1 MTSTMQMITLM
12 SIMMVMN
19 IALMFVQGA
28 ILEVNPSGQIFFNES
43 SSPYANYAGS
53 DSLLVDDS
61 LIPAD
66 DSIEADSSG
75 NVFSDTYRT
84 MKAWTRTALAPLN
97 FIADIL
103 KQPYGFLKDIGLP
116 VSVALA
122 VGAIWYITALL
133 IFVSWLMGR

>member
-12 SIMMVMN
+12 SIMMAMN

-28 ILEVNPSGQIFFNES
+28 ILEVNPSGQQFFNES
-43 SSPYANYAGS
+43 TSPYANYAGS

-66 DSIEADSSG
+66 DSVEADSSG
-75 NVFSDTYRT
+75 NVFSDTYKT

-103 KQPYGFLKDIGLP
+103 RQPYGFLKDIGLP
-116 VSVALA
+116 KSIALA
-122 VGAIWYITALL
+122 VGVFWYIVALL